1 MGGACSFVDEPI
13 ALFCSEGTDIGMKIN
28 RGDIYI
34 ADLRSMGGCEQRGR
48 RPVLVIQ
55 NDIGNKYSPVVI
67 IAAITLKRKPKM
79 PTHVELFDEQGVSYN
94 SGLASDL

>member
-67 IAAITLKRKPKM
+67 IACLLYTSPSPRDA
-79 PTHVELFDEQGVSYN
+79 
-94 SGLASDL
+94 

>member
-1 MGGACSFVDEPI
+1 MDEPI

-67 IAAITLKRKPKM
+67 IAAITPK
-79 PTHVELFDEQGVSYN
+79 TEAEDANTCRVVR
-94 SGLASDL
+94 

>member
-34 ADLRSMGGCEQRGR
+34 ADLRSMGGLNNPG
-48 RPVLVIQ
+48 
-55 NDIGNKYSPVVI
+55 
-67 IAAITLKRKPKM
+67 
-79 PTHVELFDEQGVSYN
+79 
-94 SGLASDL
+94 